1 MKPALGDFDFAL
13 PEALI
18 ALRPAAGRSASRL
31 LDATPGT
38 PVGRVFREL
47 PDLLR
52 AGDLLD
58 VNDTGR

>member
-1 MKPALGDFDFAL
+1 MKPALGDFDFAQL
-13 PEALI
+13 
-18 ALRPAAGRSASRL
+18 PAAGRGASRL
-31 LDATPGT
+31 LDATRGT

-52 AGDLLD
+52 AGDLLV